1 MNRSQ
6 SMRNNIIAV
15 SALCFVPFTLAWAQE
30 QTGVVATEEKP
41 NEAKQLKEVVVTSDL
56 WQTLLTDIPASV
68 TVFDSET
75 LRNPN
80 IRHFGDLIERTP
92 NLTFAGGTSRPRFF
106 QLRGIG
112 ENSQFEGETPDSAV
126 SFLMDDIDFTGIAS
140 VASAFDVEQVEV
152 LRGPQAGAFGVNAAA
167 GMVRMVSVAPTPYW
181 TGRTEVTA
189 GQESLFAAGLAFGG
203 PLIERNPE
211 ELMFRFSMYHNQND
225 NFRRNVF
232 LNKDTNAQD
241 EWTSRLRLTWNP
253 QRDLKVDATIFHAY
267 LDNGYDEFA
276 LDNNG
281 RRTFSDQPGR
291 DFQRS
296 TGGSVRTTFDGWN
309 EVRLTSITTTTF
321 TDSIYSYDEDWTS
334 ASYQGFSELMR
345 DRRTF
350 AQEFRLDSAPAA
362 GRVLGLID
370 RWTVGAFASVL
381 DEQTPYTSQNPNRV
395 NIVNSDLTLKN
406 FALYGQAARDL
417 TTKDRLTLGLRV
429 ERIDAEGNGNRARFR
444 ETATPQFDRQ
454 FAFGSEFDDTLL
466 GGKLTWEHD
475 LTQNYMFF
483 ASVARGYKAGG
494 INVDP
499 RIDPTSGDPTTYG
512 TEVIW
517 NYETG
522 VRAKW
527 DRVTASITGFYM
539 DRSNTQVRDSAG
551 FGGNFR
557 FFTDN
562 GDQSSIFG
570 TEFEATVALT
580 NEWFFYGT
588 FGTMSSDIDAFR
600 LSNNN
605 LGGGREL
612 AHTPSYTWSLGTR
625 YQHDSGFFATLDLT
639 GRDDYFQSNNH
650 NERLDAFT
658 NVNCSIGYA
667 KDDWT
672 VSLWARNLLNE
683 DYAQRVFFFGNDENI
698 AFAPRRYESLAP
710 AQQIGVTIR
719 RDF

>member
-1 MNRSQ
+1 MFGS
-6 SMRNNIIAV
+6 
-15 SALCFVPFTLAWAQE
+15 LGFLPLACGFAQE
-30 QTGVVATEEKP
+30 IEPKKEEPSSQGK
-41 NEAKQLKEVVVTSDL
+41 ELKEVVVTSDL

-75 LRNPN
+75 LKNPN

-225 NFRRNVF
+225 NFRKNVF
-232 LNKDTNAQD
+232 LNEDTNAQD

-253 QRDLKVDATIFHAY
+253 SADLRVDTTLFHAY

-281 RRTFSDQPGR
+281 RNTFSDQLGR

-296 TGGSVRTTFDGWN
+296 TGGSVRVTFDGWN
-309 EVRLTSITTTTF
+309 DVRLTSITTSTF

-334 ASYQGFSELMR
+334 ASYEGFSELMR

-350 AQEFRLDSAPAA
+350 SQEFRLDSAADAP
-362 GRVLGLID
+362 RLLGLID
-370 RWTVGAFASVL
+370 RWTLGAFASVL
-381 DEQTPYTSQNPNRV
+381 DEQTPYTSENPSRINL
-395 NIVNSDLTLKN
+395 VNSDLTLKN

-417 TTKDRLTLGLRV
+417 TSKDRLTLGLRA
-429 ERIDAEGNGNRARFR
+429 EHIDAEGNGNRARYR
-444 ETATPQFDRQ
+444 KALDVFDRQ
-454 FAFGSEFDDTLL
+454 FAFGSEFDDTLV

-475 LTQNYMFF
+475 LTQTYMFF

-494 INVDP
+494 VNVDP
-499 RIDPTSGDPTTYG
+499 RISPADGDPTTYD
-512 TEVIW
+512 TEQIW

-522 VRAKW
+522 VRARW

-551 FGGNFR
+551 FGGDFR

-562 GDQSSIFG
+562 GDESYIVG
-570 TEFEATVALT
+570 TELEATMSLT
-580 NEWFFYGT
+580 DEWFFYGT
-588 FGTMSSDIDAFR
+588 LGTMSSDIDTFR
-600 LSNNN
+600 LTNNN
-605 LGGGREL
+605 IGGGREL

-625 YQHDSGFFATLDLT
+625 YQHSSGLFATLDIT
-639 GRDDYFQSNNH
+639 GRDDYFQSNNQ
-650 NERLDAFT
+650 NERLDSFT
-658 NVNCSIGYA
+658 NVNASIGYA
-667 KDDWT
+667 KDGWMIT
-672 VSLWARNLLNE
+672 LWARNLLNE
-683 DYAQRVFFFGNDENI
+683 DYAQRVFFFGNEEPDFDP
-698 AFAPRRYESLAP
+698 ARYESLAP